1 MTSNYMQDHAIIYVP
16 SDTPE
21 AMALAPRKVG
31 GVPLIIRGIMTLSQA
46 GINSCT
52 LIVAAPQR
60 ERIEGFLNR
69 YRRDRLPTIDMVTYD
84 EPYRVSP
91 AMIEQIAAKL
101 KKRALLINANLL
113 FSSELVQTIYDHDP
127 STDEIFVCKEGVHP
141 LPIMEITREAWES
154 LSQFTCESARSI
166 ESCIRHL
173 KDSFPRR
180 DIEKPANVNAFVLKR
195 REDIPVAEKFLAE
208 GIRRATN
215 GLVAKFINKRISLP
229 IAMLLTKMWVSPHV
243 VTSFNIVVGLLSGVI
258 MAGGGYMNLLVG
270 AALFQAASIVDGV
283 DGEIAKLSF
292 RCSRFGQY
300 IDTISDNLALASLLV
315 GLTIGAYRTLGTNSI
330 FIAGGLAIAMI
341 GAIIALMIRF
351 LKRNTNS
358 ASLVTFDKEYL
369 QKRSDGEHRI
379 IMTFLRYNKHFAKKD
394 IFSFIILVL
403 AIAGL
408 LQYWIYFIALGGTL
422 GFLSLIYLNLAD
434 AQKATNSSLIRD
446 ATKRLKKMVVF
457 DFDGTLV
464 NSMEQFADIAS
475 EVIKKYYGVPL
486 AEARAQ
492 YLRTSGLPFFQ
503 QLETLFPGNANNSIA
518 AAEYEEKKKDG
529 YFDRPVFDD
538 AAKAIKALRA
548 DGIKVAVSSN
558 NFQDLVDQF
567 VKQKN
572 ITFDEVLGYRD
583 NFAKGEDHFRHIEK
597 THGIDR
603 RDITFVGDSLK
614 DGERAV
620 QSGVQ
625 FVAREGTFA
634 RSEFNREFP
643 GSKVVSSLEELKE
656 LI

>member
-1 MTSNYMQDHAIIYVP
+1 MQDHAIIYVP

-31 GVPLIIRGIMTLSQA
+31 GVPLIVRGIMTLAQS
-46 GINSCT
+46 GIDSCT

-60 ERIEGFLNR
+60 ERIELFLNR
-69 YRRDRLPTIDMVTYD
+69 YRRNRLPAIDIVTYE
-84 EPYRVSP
+84 EPYRVS
-91 AMIEQIAAKL
+91 ADMIDAVSAKIG
-101 KKRALLINANLL
+101 KRALLINANLL
-113 FSSELVQTIYDHDP
+113 FDSALIKTIYDHDP
-127 STDEIFVCKEGVHP
+127 NTDELFICKEGVHT
-141 LPIMEITREAWES
+141 LPIMEVTREAWES
-154 LSQFTCESARSI
+154 LAQFSCSSARSI
-166 ESCIRHL
+166 ESCIKHL
-173 KDSFPRR
+173 KENFPRR
-180 DIEKPANVNAFVLKR
+180 EVQKPADVNAFVLKR

-215 GLVAKFINKRISLP
+215 GPVAKLINKRFSLP
-229 IAMLLTKMWVSPHV
+229 IAMVLTKMWVSPHV
-243 VTSFNIVVGLLSGVI
+243 VTCFNIVIGLLSGVI
-258 MAGGGYMNLLVG
+258 MAGGGYMNFLVG

-300 IDTISDNLALASLLV
+300 IDTISDNLALASLLF

-330 FIAGGLAIAMI
+330 FVAGGLAIVLTGVI
-341 GAIIALMIRF
+341 VALMMRF
-351 LKRNTNS
+351 LRKNTNS

-369 QKRSDGEHRI
+369 QKDTGEHRFV
-379 IMTFLRYNKHFAKKD
+379 MGYLRYTKHFAKKD
-394 IFSFIILVL
+394 IFSFIILAV
-403 AIAGL
+403 AAAGL
-408 LQYWIYFIALGGTL
+408 LQYWIYFIAFGAVTGAIC
-422 GFLSLIYLNLAD
+422 LIYLNVAE
-434 AQKATNSSLIRD
+434 ARVSSQATSPESR
-446 ATKRLKKMVVF
+446 ATKKMVVF

-475 EVIKKYYGVPL
+475 AVIKKYYGVPL

-492 YLRTSGLPFFQ
+492 YFKTSGLPFFQ

-518 AAEYEEKKKDG
+518 AEEYEEKKKVG

-538 AAKAIKALRA
+538 AAKAIKTLRA
-548 DGIKVAVSSN
+548 EGVKVAVSSN

-567 VKQKN
+567 VEHKN
-572 ITFDEVLGYRD
+572 ISFDEVLGYRD
-583 NFAKGEDHFRHIEK
+583 NFAKGEDHFRYIEK

-614 DGERAV
+614 DGERAA

-625 FVAREGTFA
+625 FVAREGTFTKQ
-634 RSEFNREFP
+634 EIKREFP
-643 GSKVVSSLEELKE
+643 NSEVVSSLEELSK
-656 LI
+656 LL